1 MKDAVIYYGDS
12 TQVNAIDH
20 KNYGEFLKHTEK
32 KQELPGFDA
41 EYLDIV
47 DYILKITIEFGRKR
61 ELVSFMIPMPTTAW
75 FMQVTEHQ
83 PVYLVL

>member
-47 DYILKITIEFGRKR
+47 DYILKITHRIWEEKGIGVIYDTYANNC
-61 ELVSFMIPMPTTAW
+61 LVHA
-75 FMQVTEHQ
+75 
-83 PVYLVL
+83 

>member
-1 MKDAVIYYGDS
+1 MYKQWRHYNERRSYIYYGDS

-41 EYLDIV
+41 
-47 DYILKITIEFGRKR
+47 
-61 ELVSFMIPMPTTAW
+61 
-75 FMQVTEHQ
+75 
-83 PVYLVL
+83 